1 MDINS
6 ITNSLFIG
14 MKIHKPKKETEIIKI
29 TDDGFGMEL
38 EKKQKKVTYDEIEE
52 AVKEIKEKGML
63 TRQWYKEKFPKI
75 SKNNPCNFTTIGGV
89 LVKFKL
95 AEYTMGKYLYKN
107 EIIYK

>member
-38 EKKQKKVTYDEIEE
+38 EKKQKE
-52 AVKEIKEKGML
+52 
-63 TRQWYKEKFPKI
+63 
-75 SKNNPCNFTTIGGV
+75 S
-89 LVKFKL
+89 
-95 AEYTMGKYLYKN
+95 YL
-107 EIIYK
+107 